1 MKKFADIRQ
10 HDDNIFKVTK
20 QIRKDGKDIT
30 GGNNIKDKNW
40 NFCFTSLLKDKRGR
54 IIMKILEC

>member
-20 QIRKDGKDIT
+20 QIRKDSKDIT
-30 GGNNIKDKNW
+30 GSNNIKDKNS
-40 NFCFTSLLKDKRGR
+40 NFCFTSLLKDKHGR

>member
-20 QIRKDGKDIT
+20 QIRKDSKDIT
-30 GGNNIKDKNW
+30 GSNNIKDKNS
-40 NFCFTSLLKDKRGR
+40 NFCFTSLLKD
-54 IIMKILEC
+54 